1 MDKLLLDH
9 NLQKLSDMLQAEQS
23 PYVRAVKYLK
33 SLKVLYS
40 RMVSKTL
47 SDDYA
52 DVIDTFRELFDEM
65 YDIELINFTVKIHLL
80 YHHLEDY
87 MRETEGTLFFADTS
101 GILQQLSNNNHNT

>member
-9 NLQKLSDMLQAEQS
+9 NLQILSDRLQEINS

-40 RMVSKTL
+40 RMVAKTR
-47 SDDYA
+47 SDDYR

-65 YDIELINFTVKIHLL
+65 YDIGLVNFTVKIHML
-80 YHHLEDY
+80 YHHLEDFMY
-87 MRETEGTLFFADTS
+87 ETGGTLFLADTS
-101 GILQQLSNNNHNT
+101 GFLQL